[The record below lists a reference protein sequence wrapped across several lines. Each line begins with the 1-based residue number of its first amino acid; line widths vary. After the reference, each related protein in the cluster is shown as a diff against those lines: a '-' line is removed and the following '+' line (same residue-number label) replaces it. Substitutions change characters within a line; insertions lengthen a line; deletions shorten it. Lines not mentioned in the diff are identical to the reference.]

1 MHILRSFL
9 FICMKVIILNCFTV
23 IHWMCVFPHMITKSI
38 AALQAVLLEM
48 LFVGGVFFFPIC
60 LFISHR
66 SQLFL
71 NFIASWGRPWTH
83 SSPAALAYQLSRCWI
98 LPHLDSRCLSVLGAS
113 DSFSVSPLP
122 PLLLL
127 LMFFP
132 LLNFIIFFISNI
144 QEFL

>member
-1 MHILRSFL
+1 MYEGNHIKLFYSYSLDVCFPSHDYKINSSF
-9 FICMKVIILNCFTV
+9 TG
-23 IHWMCVFPHMITKSI
+23 S
-38 AALQAVLLEM
+38 AAGDA
-48 LFVGGVFFFPIC
+48 FCWWCFFFPIC
-60 LFISHR
+60 LFISHC

-132 LLNFIIFFISNI
+132 LLNFIIFFMSNI

>member
-9 FICMKVIILNCFTV
+9 CVCMKVIILNCFTV

-48 LFVGGVFFFPIC
+48 LFVGGVFFSIC
-60 LFISHR
+60 LFVSHC

-83 SSPAALAYQLSRCWI
+83 SSPAALAYQLSRCWM
-98 LPHLDSRCLSVLGAS
+98 LPHLDSRCLECFRCFWQFLCFSSSPFIVVTHVLP
-113 DSFSVSPLP
+113 SFK
-122 PLLLL
+122 
-127 LMFFP
+127 FY
-132 LLNFIIFFISNI
+132 IFFHK
-144 QEFL
+144 

>member
-1 MHILRSFL
+1 MYEGNHIKLFYSYSLNVCFPSHDYKINSSF
-9 FICMKVIILNCFTV
+9 T
-23 IHWMCVFPHMITKSI
+23 SS
-38 AALQAVLLEM
+38 AAGDA
-48 LFVGGVFFFPIC
+48 FCWWCFFFSPIC
-60 LFISHR
+60 LFVSHC